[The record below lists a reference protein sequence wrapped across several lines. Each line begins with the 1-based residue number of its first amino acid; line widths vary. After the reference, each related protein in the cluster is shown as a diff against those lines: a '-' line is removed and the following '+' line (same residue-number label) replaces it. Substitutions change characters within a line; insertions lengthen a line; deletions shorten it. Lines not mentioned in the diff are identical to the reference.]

1 MPPTRFDEALAGLR
15 SPNPKDTH
23 GQAPTE
29 DRGAAPIVGAP
40 EPSPVSLAASDGMLL
55 RTVDVRAVRREERT
69 DRTTGKSRSVVCVD
83 FIASDESVDSHE
95 TILIADWAEDGRLK
109 RYLSNPVVL
118 WMHGREGIARP
129 AIGNAENVRVEN
141 KELRLTVVCD
151 DTSEFDRE
159 VAEKLAKGV
168 LRGGSVGWCAGAA
181 ELRIVDGCEVVVFSK
196 NELREFSIVNVGSNA
211 NALASQRALIAAT
224 REMVRAAGGP
234 VDMRTVIEHVR
245 ALNPSPAAT
254 AEPLTTT
261 PGQPA
266 SKDPMKSIVLD
277 KTDLN
282 VRGDDATCAPTCPE
296 CNKAFDV
303 TIRSLPVPAS
313 KLTEITTLTDKV
325 SAVETR
331 AVSAEK
337 KAHDLESKVTE
348 TTNEINAAKERVAA
362 FEKSNETLKGLV
374 VAERV
379 NAAERALTEMS
390 GKQVVPAE
398 IPWELSNARDYLSD
412 LTPDP
417 EKPGATLG
425 DKRWGARLALLQA
438 RKDSGLLG
446 APITTTTP
454 IPAEDPKVRAATDAG
469 APAIAVGTSGGHGAA
484 DLIAKRALA
493 AN

>member
-1 MPPTRFDEALAGLR
+1 MQLR
-15 SPNPKDTH
+15 
-23 GQAPTE
+23 
-29 DRGAAPIVGAP
+29 
-40 EPSPVSLAASDGMLL
+40 L
-55 RTVDVRAVRREERT
+55 VDVRAVRREERV
-69 DRTTGKSRSVVCVD
+69 DRTTGKSRPVVCVD
-83 FIASDESVDSHE
+83 FVASDESVDSHE

-168 LRGGSVGWCAGAA
+168 IRAGSVGWCAGAA
-181 ELRIVDGCEVVVFSK
+181 ELRIVGGVEVIVFSK

-224 REMVRAAGGP
+224 REMARAAGGT

-245 ALNPSPAAT
+245 TLNLSPTAT
-254 AEPLTTT
+254 AETTPT

-266 SKDPMKSIVLD
+266 SKDPMSLKSIIIEKSAL
-277 KTDLN
+277 T
-282 VRGDDATCAPTCPE
+282 VRGEDGSCAPACPE
-296 CNKAFDV
+296 CNKSFDL
-303 TIRSLPVPAS
+303 TIRSLPIPAAKVAEIS
-313 KLTEITTLTDKV
+313 DLTAKV
-325 SAVETR
+325 STVETR
-331 AVSAEK
+331 AISAEK
-337 KAHDLESKVTE
+337 KAADLESKVTE
-348 TTNEINAAKERVAA
+348 TTNELGATKARLGE
-362 FEKSNETLKGLV
+362 FETSNKALKDLV

-390 GKQVVPAE
+390 GKQIVPAE
-398 IPWELSNARDYLSD
+398 IPWELDNARSYLAD

-417 EKPGATLG
+417 DKAGATLG

-446 APITTTTP
+446 TP
-454 IPAEDPKVRAATDAG
+454 LSTNPSGNAIPEPDTKVRAATDAG
-469 APAIAVGTSGGHGAA
+469 APALAVGTHAGHGAA
-484 DLIAKRALA
+484 DIISKRAQ